1 MYTATRAT
9 NIIPFDSTVRTT
21 TKMTSTMPMPM
32 PITRRKKQKRGFRFN
47 QRYCIV
53 VGVSLL
59 FIYVILVYHII
70 KNNNNASSLLRRT
83 RFTTKNY
90 DGGRSSVTTTML
102 SASSSS
108 SSSSQNKILLF
119 PPIKK
124 AAVVNT
130 IKLNNNTLLLRLPQL
145 QSKLPII
152 NVGFPKAGTST
163 IFSFFNCNG
172 FNSQHWLCCEEQ
184 NNPIQ
189 TKSNK
194 LMSRCMIENLI
205 LSSSTSS
212 SSTTSS
218 TTSNNRTI
226 FNNCGNYDVY
236 TEINGPRN
244 FVDYRSRTLLED
256 GTLLSMMDS
265 ISNKLRIFFPQHH
278 HLYNIHEQYPNSTF
292 IFNYRPIQSW
302 IDSVLAWDDHD
313 TTSTSSSGLSIQL
326 LNEFYYQNSTRFLFL
341 DNDDDSNN
349 NHNNNH
355 NNSSSN
361 KNKNY
366 KTPPY
371 FNSKNSRNNN
381 NNIRKYLEIIYR
393 YHLQYVQEFVIK
405 YPSHTLIEIDIT
417 NKDTGKNLIDALFG
431 GVGVGVGV
439 GVGGGLKEDCWG
451 HFNQNI
457 NYDSSNSTSTTNTTK
472 RRRRMNKGNPRKVSQ
487 QHLVV
492 ASSGNDDETL
502 KNQRNNTTTT
512 TTTKNIKNVNR
523 NKIEHYKQKRK
534 EILDK
539 IAREHAEINIREN
552 LLLQQQQE
560 QQQAA
565 PE

>member
-1 MYTATRAT
+1 
-9 NIIPFDSTVRTT
+9 
-21 TKMTSTMPMPM
+21 
-32 PITRRKKQKRGFRFN
+32 
-47 QRYCIV
+47 
-53 VGVSLL
+53 
-59 FIYVILVYHII
+59 
-70 KNNNNASSLLRRT
+70 
-83 RFTTKNY
+83 
-90 DGGRSSVTTTML
+90 
-102 SASSSS
+102 
-108 SSSSQNKILLF
+108 
-119 PPIKK
+119 
-124 AAVVNT
+124 
-130 IKLNNNTLLLRLPQL
+130 
-145 QSKLPII
+145 
-152 NVGFPKAGTST
+152 
-163 IFSFFNCNG
+163 
-172 FNSQHWLCCEEQ
+172 
-184 NNPIQ
+184 
-189 TKSNK
+189 
-194 LMSRCMIENLI
+194 MIENLI
-205 LSSSTSS
+205 LSSSTTT

-349 NHNNNH
+349 NHNN
-355 NNSSSN
+355 SSSSSSS
-361 KNKNY
+361 KM
-366 KTPPY
+366 PPY
-371 FNSKNSRNNN
+371 FNSKSSQNNN

-417 NKDTGKNLIDALFG
+417 NKDAGKNLIDALFG
-431 GVGVGVGV
+431 GVGVGVG
-439 GVGGGLKEDCWG
+439 LKEDCWG
-451 HFNQNI
+451 HFNQNN
-457 NYDSSNSTSTTNTTK
+457 NYDSSNSTSATNTTK
-472 RRRRMNKGNPRKVSQ
+472 RRRNKGNPRKVSQ

-502 KNQRNNTTTT
+502 KNQRNTTT

-539 IAREHAEINIREN
+539 IAREHAEINIKEN